1 MIPLYTSNQVRQID
15 RQASDGGIS
24 GYALMQRA
32 AGAALRVIRQRWP
45 HSRELLVF
53 CGGGNN
59 GGDGYE
65 IARQACADGMSAQI
79 FAMTAVDA
87 LAGDARVAAQA
98 ALASAVPWQL
108 FERSAA
114 ERWMLTRQ
122 SQHVVF
128 VDALLGIGCKGTLR
142 PLYAQA
148 VDCINESDVPV
159 ISIDVPSGIC
169 ANSGHAE
176 QQAVEADVCL
186 MVVARKQGLYTG
198 MAPAFT
204 GELLFD
210 DLGVGHTITP
220 STPPVVP
227 MSARGIDSRI
237 LRTPALLRAR
247 TAHKGD
253 SGHVLVVGGDA
264 GFGGAALMAAQAA
277 ARSGAGTVSLITRTA
292 HVGAMLTRCPEVMA
306 HGLDEW
312 QGHNAERALQII
324 KRASAIVLGPG
335 LGRSPWSL
343 TLLHRV
349 MARAVQLQVP
359 LVLDADALNLLS
371 EQKTEW
377 HALASAVQRAQW
389 ILTPHPGEAARMLG
403 LGAAVINAERFQAV
417 RDLQQHTGCVVIL
430 KGAGSLLA
438 FPDKNA
444 LIDICLEG
452 NPGMAS
458 GGMGDVL
465 SGICGAMLA
474 LSGRAKP
481 QFDAADAARFA
492 VCAHGEAADKAAAL
506 IGQRGLMAT
515 DLLDFLPG
523 LLSGV
528 AGSNGGRLQ

>member
-306 HGLDEW
+306 HGLDE
-312 QGHNAERALQII
+312 
-324 KRASAIVLGPG
+324 
-335 LGRSPWSL
+335 
-343 TLLHRV
+343 
-349 MARAVQLQVP
+349 
-359 LVLDADALNLLS
+359 
-371 EQKTEW
+371 
-377 HALASAVQRAQW
+377 
-389 ILTPHPGEAARMLG
+389 
-403 LGAAVINAERFQAV
+403 
-417 RDLQQHTGCVVIL
+417 
-430 KGAGSLLA
+430 
-438 FPDKNA
+438 
-444 LIDICLEG
+444 
-452 NPGMAS
+452 
-458 GGMGDVL
+458 
-465 SGICGAMLA
+465 
-474 LSGRAKP
+474 
-481 QFDAADAARFA
+481 
-492 VCAHGEAADKAAAL
+492 
-506 IGQRGLMAT
+506 
-515 DLLDFLPG
+515 
-523 LLSGV
+523 
-528 AGSNGGRLQ
+528 